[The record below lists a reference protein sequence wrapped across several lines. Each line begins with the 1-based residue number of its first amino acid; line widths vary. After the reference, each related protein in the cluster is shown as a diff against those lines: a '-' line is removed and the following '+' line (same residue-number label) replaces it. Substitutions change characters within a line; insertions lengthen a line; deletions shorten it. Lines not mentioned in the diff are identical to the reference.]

1 MGMMVQRPLIKILKF
16 GILEFFTFSPIALDQ
31 NITETL
37 GKLQMN
43 SMVLVLHIEPPF
55 CDEVGLSLLYRLLKM
70 SG

>member
-1 MGMMVQRPLIKILKF
+1 MMVQRQLIKIMKF
-16 GILEFFTFSPIALDQ
+16 CIFKIFTFTPVTQVQ
-31 NITETL
+31 NVTETL

-55 CDEVGLSLLYRLLKM
+55 CDEVELSLLYRLFKM